1 MGVYLCENQSVWGV
15 GSKPVQNNKSDSKEN
30 PGSRLSLIYTL
41 KSGFKTLFLLY
52 VDSGLE
58 SVLNLR

>member
-1 MGVYLCENQSVWGV
+1 M
-15 GSKPVQNNKSDSKEN
+15 GSKPVQNNKSDPKEN
-30 PGSRLSLIYTL
+30 PGSRLSVNYTL
-41 KSGFKTLFLLY
+41 KSEFKTLFVLY